1 MCPSRH
7 NETIRKII
15 NKFGRQQARPSRL
28 SWLPSRHPEKLA
40 TGISLEILPNPL
52 KAIDPRSSIRLFC
65 RSYFGI
71 TLVSILPE
79 ELCTRPAKQKGRN
92 CSRISNSCTGIAQ
105 WQQKRKRSLTV
116 RLCLRTLSWQ
126 IYAENQ
132 ELKSSRR
139 TWYDFHLGI
148 RHRSQLC

>member
-1 MCPSRH
+1 MCTPRH

-52 KAIDPRSSIRLFC
+52 KTTDLHKLRLFC
-65 RSYFGI
+65 RSYFGG
-71 TLVSILPE
+71 TLVSTLPE
-79 ELCTRPAKQKGRN
+79 ELCTRPAKRKGRP

-105 WQQKRKRSLTV
+105 WQQKRKRSLRV

-126 IYAENQ
+126 IYTEIQ

-148 RHRSQLC
+148 RRRSQLC